1 MRRIL
6 LGLALVCVSGH
17 VAQAQVVVYD
27 PAVTFRNS
35 VTATLKEYLLTVQR
49 EQHSQ
54 LRRMAQRL
62 SMFTNLGKYTV
73 PDAPRWRVHPWEN
86 KDAFLFSTE
95 YNAALNYGDADGGAY
110 LGVSQPLLSAADAIG
125 RLTPAA
131 RRILTT
137 QLATLDVA
145 TAAAIAATHDTGQL
159 RYNGRRE
166 LSAIE
171 GLDQDVTNGT
181 LEQSTTAVLDKIS
194 GSVLIG
200 ARQRQAR
207 VQLLSGVVEQLLVE
221 GKRTRDTEAST
232 MNMQLV
238 TWRDGQAVNA
248 AFVSGSGDALRAW
261 RQP

>member
-6 LGLALVCVSGH
+6 LGLALVCVSGL
-17 VAQAQVVVYD
+17 VAHAQVVVYD

-73 PDAPRWRVHPWEN
+73 PDAPRWRIHPWEN
-86 KDAFLFSTE
+86 NEAYLFSTA
-95 YNAALNYGDADGGAY
+95 YNAALNYGDADGRAY
-110 LGVSQPLLSAADAIG
+110 LDVSQPVVSAADAIG

-145 TAAAIAATHDTGQL
+145 AAAAAVPDTA
-159 RYNGRRE
+159 
-166 LSAIE
+166 LSVAIWNVS
-171 GLDQDVTNGT
+171 QA
-181 LEQSTTAVLDKIS
+181 SPWPSPSASSCS
-194 GSVLIG
+194 GSAACG
-200 ARQRQAR
+200 QTSPA
-207 VQLLSGVVEQLLVE
+207 SG
-221 GKRTRDTEAST
+221 KPSPSASA
-232 MNMQLV
+232 Q
-238 TWRDGQAVNA
+238 W
-248 AFVSGSGDALRAW
+248 GSL
-261 RQP
+261 